1 MSATA
6 TWETLTS
13 LVESLAW
20 PLIALAALLTLRP
33 SIKVLINNLD
43 KIRHRDTE
51 FRFKKTSVDLEE
63 HTDPRP
69 LTPLGLVRPP
79 SSITKFYGYLNYKGG
94 NSNFWA
100 FGIRTGYKLKVT
112 AYPFR
117 ELSNRSCYFSL
128 SGRPDPGQ
136 VETPSGTTIE
146 YLLQEQL
153 SSYSKDNP
161 YRTTLTI
168 PDYAALTTPPCG
180 GEITNIEID
189 SEGPVAFALEVIEQ
203 NTL

>member
-1 MSATA
+1 MCYRLRPGTLRSGCSPLPLLLSQARCSPGDKGTVGQWSQGTSATLPRMSATA

-100 FGIRTGYKLKVT
+100 FGIRTGYTLKVT

-117 ELSNRSCYFSL
+117 ELSNRSCYL
-128 SGRPDPGQ
+128 LPKRQTGPRPSRDAQ
-136 VETPSGTTIE
+136 RNN
-146 YLLQEQL
+146 
-153 SSYSKDNP
+153 D
-161 YRTTLTI
+161 
-168 PDYAALTTPPCG
+168 
-180 GEITNIEID
+180 
-189 SEGPVAFALEVIEQ
+189 
-203 NTL
+203 